1 MGYGRIN
8 NITYRNIHIENT
20 DNPVV
25 LDQCYF
31 DVNATECAAYPSQV
45 NVTNIVFDNVDGTSS
60 GKEGKVVVDLTCSP
74 NAVCSDIHLS
84 NINITSPAGSPPEI
98 ICDGVQGDI
107 GVSCQSSS
115 RSS

>member
-20 DNPVV
+20 DQPVV

-31 DVNATECAAYPSQV
+31 NVNSTECAQYPSQV
-45 NVTNIVFDNVDGTSS
+45 NVTNIVFDKIYGTSS
-60 GKEGKVVVDLTCSP
+60 GKKGKVVVDLTCSP

-84 NINITSPAGSPPEI
+84 DIDLTSPAGDPAEVV
-98 ICDGVQGDI
+98 CDGIQGDI
-107 GVSCQSSS
+107 GVDCQSSS
-115 RSS
+115 SS